1 MATSKKSKIVAN
13 EFAPGM
19 YPRGSRYDIDLDI
32 GLDEMLPLILLR
44 GKQKGQTLVVM
55 AGIHGDEYEGV
66 RAILELSRDLDPAM
80 MKGDLLAV
88 TAANPSALWA
98 GTRTNPADGGNLARL
113 FPGSPNGKPSE
124 VVAFHL
130 GQSVIAHADFFLDLH
145 SAGIK
150 LLMPSMVGYDAT
162 DERSRDAAM
171 DFGVPVVWG
180 HPEVERGRTIS
191 FAAEHGIPWLYTE
204 ARGAG
209 RISPDDLQMFKRGMR
224 NLLVRL
230 GIVHGRI
237 EATPPQH
244 HLYGNGDTDSSLA
257 ASKQGFFVPDVDLL
271 DPVSAGEEL
280 GRTLSLHGETLET
293 FLAPRSGVIGLVRAF
308 PVVQPGD
315 PVFLIAE
322 THS

>member
-1 MATSKKSKIVAN
+1 
-13 EFAPGM
+13 
-19 YPRGSRYDIDLDI
+19 
-32 GLDEMLPLILLR
+32 MLPLILLR
-44 GKQKGQTLVVM
+44 GKQQGQTLVVT

-66 RAILELSRDLDPAM
+66 RAILELGRDLDPAT

-88 TAANPSALWA
+88 TAANPLALWA

-113 FPGSPNGKPSE
+113 FPGSPNGGPSE
-124 VVAFHL
+124 VIAFHL
-130 GQSVIAHADFFLDLH
+130 GQSVIACADFFLDLH

-162 DERSRDAAM
+162 DERSRAAAM
-171 DFGVPVVWG
+171 DFGAPVIWG
-180 HPEVERGRTIS
+180 HPEVEGGRTIS

-209 RISPDDLQMFKRGMR
+209 RISPDDLEMFKRGMR

-230 GIVHGRI
+230 GIVHGNI
-237 EATPPQH
+237 EAMSPQH

-257 ASKQGFFVPDVDLL
+257 ASEQGFFVPDVDLL
-271 DPVSAGEEL
+271 DRVSAGQTL
-280 GRTLSLHGETLET
+280 GRTMSLHGETLET
-293 FLAPRSGVIGLVRAF
+293 FLAPRAGVVGLVRAF

-322 THS
+322 THP